1 MGLRFFDIRV
11 GDDVQRLIEPA
22 CMPSLVYVWRPEKSG
37 FKPAIGEYVI
47 ARMPNSGFSVGAHEG
62 DRIVKKV
69 AAGPGDKVLIQ
80 GTELWINDKHA
91 DRLWLANSLEGK
103 KAGDFDTRLELEEG
117 QYFLMGTTKESFD
130 SRYWGIVQSESI
142 VGRALPFCS
151 SLLAGA
157 NAQDTG
163 DKRTPWADRAQ
174 DALETR
180 PIEKQAPKSLSDFQF
195 GSARGFESSQWVKD
209 VADTA
214 RQRAIGGQEPAAADY
229 DIQVFISAGMPEGV
243 LRHLFAQAVEL
254 PPGRVRF
261 VIRGFTPP
269 L

>member
-1 MGLRFFDIRV
+1 MAHAAEAASLMRQQPKFFSTWEERRFVLLTGTAYLASLFFVIVAALVVGLRFFDIRV
-11 GDDVQRLIEPA
+11 GIDVQRLIGEPA

-47 ARMPNSGFSVGAHEG
+47 ARMPNSGFSVGAREG

-103 KAGDFDTRLELEEG
+103 KAGDFDTRLELEDG

-142 VGRALPFCS
+142 IGRALP
-151 SLLAGA
+151 
-157 NAQDTG
+157 
-163 DKRTPWADRAQ
+163 
-174 DALETR
+174 
-180 PIEKQAPKSLSDFQF
+180 
-195 GSARGFESSQWVKD
+195 
-209 VADTA
+209 
-214 RQRAIGGQEPAAADY
+214 
-229 DIQVFISAGMPEGV
+229 
-243 LRHLFAQAVEL
+243 LF
-254 PPGRVRF
+254 
-261 VIRGFTPP
+261 
-269 L
+269 